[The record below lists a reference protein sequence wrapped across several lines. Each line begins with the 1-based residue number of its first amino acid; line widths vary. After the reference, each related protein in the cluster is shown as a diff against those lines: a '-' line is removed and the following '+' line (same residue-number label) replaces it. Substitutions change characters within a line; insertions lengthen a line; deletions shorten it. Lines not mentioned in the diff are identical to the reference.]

1 MAKILPNA
9 ETAIEVWGRIAGFG
23 ALFGIVLWLL
33 SLGIAHF
40 IVEPLTCG
48 IGGGASQ
55 CSQAIDVA
63 GGIATVLVAVAAI
76 FVGLWWRLARPA
88 FVAIAAALMLW
99 GLASWLTGLFWVEA
113 VVWSALVG
121 ALVYLLFSWLNRTQS
136 IALTIILTA
145 FIVIAER
152 IVLAL

>member
-1 MAKILPNA
+1 MLGKKTIYVYYK
-9 ETAIEVWGRIAGFG
+9 EVYGKDTTERRNSYRGMG
-23 ALFGIVLWLL
+23 SHRRLWRTVWYCVV
-33 SLGIAHF
+33 AF
-40 IVEPLTCG
+40 EPRDCPFY
-48 IGGGASQ
+48 
-55 CSQAIDVA
+55 CQAIDVA

-145 FIVIAER
+145 LIVIAER